1 MAQRLRG
8 EFMDRIKILAFV
20 AIAAFAMA
28 PGAPKAASQITV
40 DVGVAPDCPYGYYD
54 YAPYNCVPDGYYGQE
69 WFHGGVFIGAG
80 PWFQG
85 PDDFHGDVDNTFDP
99 RNGYNGPAPKVGDKA
114 AAERR
119 SPDLFK
125 GNEKRDGR
133 GHIGDGKH

>member
-1 MAQRLRG
+1 MSRTRILVLAAVAGMFLAATTLKTEAQVG
-8 EFMDRIKILAFV
+8 VNV
-20 AIAAFAMA
+20 A
-28 PGAPKAASQITV
+28 
-40 DVGVAPDCPYGYYD
+40 VAPDCPYGYYD
-54 YAPYNCVPDGYYGQE
+54 YSPYSCVPDGYYGQE

-85 PDDFHGDVDNTFDP
+85 PDDFHGSVDNSFDP

-133 GHIGDGKH
+133 GHVGDGKH